1 MDLKTLLTCL
11 SHYKPVHNGNPP
23 ISSIEMDSRQV
34 QSGSL
39 FVCISGYTVD
49 GHDFVQQAIKN
60 GASAI
65 LAERELPN
73 VDPSIPFFIVSDT
86 KRALAQ
92 LADYFYHQPTRKLR
106 LIGVTGT
113 NGKTTTTHIIDE
125 LFKANGEQTGLIGTM
140 YIKIGS
146 QIIDVKNTTPESLVL
161 QKTFADMVAQ
171 NVSTA
176 VMEVSSH
183 ALDMGRVRGCD
194 YDIAV
199 FTNLTQDH
207 LDYHKT
213 MEEYARAKGILFA
226 QLGSAIDYEK
236 PKFAILNNDDP
247 VSEMYK
253 KLTAGAHI
261 LTYGIDTESD
271 VRATNIEMT
280 AQGTTFSLTTP
291 TGEASIAMKLVGKF
305 SVYNVLAA
313 ISTALAANIPLS
325 LIVKTIEKIEGVA
338 GRFEVVSEG
347 QDFTVIVDYSH
358 TPDSLENAL
367 TTVKQFAKEKVFV
380 IVGCGGDR
388 DKTKRPIMA
397 SIAVKLSDEAI
408 FTSDNPRTED
418 PVQIL
423 KDMEAGVQGERYK
436 VFVDRKEAIYYCI
449 GQAKKDDIILIAG
462 KGHETYQIIGKEV
475 HDFDDRK
482 VARDAI
488 KERGQ

>member
-1 MDLKTLLTCL
+1 MDLTTLLTCL
-11 SHYKPVHNGNPP
+11 SHYKKIHNGNPF
-23 ISSIEMDSRQV
+23 ISTIEMDSRQV
-34 QSGSL
+34 QKGSL

-49 GHDFVQQAIKN
+49 GHDFIEQALRN

-65 LAERELPN
+65 LAEREIITI
-73 VDPSIPFFIVSDT
+73 DQTIPYIIVNDT

-92 LADYFYHQPTRKLR
+92 LADYFYNEPTRKLR

-125 LFKANGEQTGLIGTM
+125 IFKDNGEQTGLIGTM
-140 YIKIGS
+140 YIKIGNET
-146 QIIDVKNTTPESLVL
+146 IDVKNTTPESLVL
-161 QKTFADMVAQ
+161 QKTFAEMIAK

-194 YDIAV
+194 FDIAV

-213 MEEYARAKGILFA
+213 MEEYGRAKGLLFS
-226 QLGSAIDYEK
+226 QLGNCIDYKK
-236 PKFAILNNDDP
+236 PKFAILNQDDP
-247 VSEMYK
+247 ISDMYK
-253 KLTAGAHI
+253 KLIAGAHI
-261 LTYGIDTESD
+261 LTYGIDTNSD
-271 VRATNIEMT
+271 VRATNIKMT
-280 AQGTTFSLTTP
+280 AQGTTFTLTTP
-291 TGEASIAMKLVGKF
+291 VGEAFISMKLVGKF

-313 ISTALAANIPLS
+313 VSSALAANIS
-325 LIVKTIEKIEGVA
+325 LQIIVNTIEKIDGVA
-338 GRFEVVSEG
+338 GRFEVVNEN
-347 QDFTVIVDYSH
+347 QDFSVIVDYSH

-367 TTVKQFAKEKVFV
+367 TTVKQFANGRIFV

-397 SIAVKLSDEAI
+397 KIAVKYSDEAI

-423 KDMEAGVQGERYK
+423 KDMEAGVHGENYK
-436 VFVDRKEAIYYCI
+436 VFVDRKEAIYYAVL
-449 GQAKKDDIILIAG
+449 QAKKDDIILIAG
-462 KGHETYQIIGKEV
+462 KGHETYQIIGKQV
-475 HDFDDRK
+475 LDFDDRK

-488 KERGQ
+488 KERGK

>member
-1 MDLKTLLTCL
+1 MELKSLLSCL
-11 SHYKPVHNGNPP
+11 THYKQLQIGNPL

-34 QSGSL
+34 QAGSL
-39 FVCISGYTVD
+39 FVCINGFTVD
-49 GHDFVQQAIKN
+49 GHDFMEQAILN

-65 LAERELPN
+65 LAERELHNRDIEVPYI
-73 VDPSIPFFIVSDT
+73 VVSDT

-92 LADYFYHQPTRKLR
+92 LADYFYNQPTRKLR

-125 LFKANGEQTGLIGTM
+125 IFKANGELTGLIGTM
-140 YIKIGS
+140 YIKIGN

-161 QKTFADMVAQ
+161 QKTFSDMVEHK
-171 NVSTA
+171 VTTA
-176 VMEVSSH
+176 TMEVSSH

-213 MEEYARAKGILFA
+213 MEEYAYAKGILFA
-226 QLGSAIDYEK
+226 QLGSTINYEK
-236 PKFAILNNDDP
+236 PKFAIVNNDDS
-247 VSEMYK
+247 VSELYK
-253 KLTAGAHI
+253 KLTAGAQI
-261 LTYGIDTESD
+261 LTYGIDSESD
-271 VRATNIEMT
+271 VRATNITMSG
-280 AQGTTFSLTTP
+280 QGTTFTLTTP
-291 TGEASIAMKLVGKF
+291 VGEARISMGLVGKF

-313 ISTALAANIPLS
+313 ISTTIAAKVPFEVI
-325 LIVKTIEKIEGVA
+325 IDMVHKMEGVA
-338 GRFEVVSEG
+338 GRFELVNEN
-347 QDFTVIVDYSH
+347 QDYTVIVDYSH

-367 TTVKQFAKEKVFV
+367 TTVKQFAKGKVYV

-397 SIAVKLSDEAI
+397 RIAVENSDEAI

-423 KDMEAGVQGERYK
+423 KDMEAGVQGEHYQ
-436 VFVDRKEAIYYCI
+436 VFADRKKAIYYAV
-449 GQAKKDDIILIAG
+449 GNARKDDIILIAG

-475 HDFDDRK
+475 LDFDDRK
-482 VARDAI
+482 IAREAI
-488 KERGQ
+488 KGRGK

>member
-1 MDLKTLLTCL
+1 MELKTLLSCL
-11 SHYKPVHNGNPP
+11 SHYKQLLSGNPQ

-34 QSGSL
+34 QTGSL
-39 FVCISGYTVD
+39 FVCINGFTVD
-49 GHDFVQQAIKN
+49 GHDFVEQAIQC

-65 LAERELPN
+65 LAERELIN
-73 VDPSIPFFIVSDT
+73 IDPKVPYIVVGDT

-92 LADYFYHQPTRKLR
+92 LADYFYNQPTRKLR

-125 LFKANGEQTGLIGTM
+125 IFKANGELTGLIGTM
-140 YIKIGS
+140 YIKIGN
-146 QIIDVKNTTPESLVL
+146 QTIDVKNTTPESLVL
-161 QKTFADMVAQ
+161 QKTFGEMVEHK
-171 NVSTA
+171 VTTA
-176 VMEVSSH
+176 TMEVSSH

-226 QLGSAIDYEK
+226 QLGSSINYEK
-236 PKFAILNNDDP
+236 PKFAILNNDDS
-247 VSEMYK
+247 VSELYK
-253 KLTAGAHI
+253 KLTAGAQI
-261 LTYGIDTESD
+261 LTYGIDSESD
-271 VRATNIEMT
+271 VRATNISMSG
-280 AQGTTFSLTTP
+280 QGTTFTLTTP
-291 TGEASIAMKLVGKF
+291 IGEAQISMKFVGKF

-313 ISTALAANIPLS
+313 VSAAIAAKIPFRV
-325 LIVKTIEKIEGVA
+325 IINTIENMQGVA
-338 GRFEVVSEG
+338 GRFELVNEN
-347 QDFTVIVDYSH
+347 QDYTVIVDYSH

-367 TTVKQFAKEKVFV
+367 LTVNQFAKGKVFV

-397 SIAVKLSDEAI
+397 KIAVKNSDEAI

-423 KDMEAGVQGERYK
+423 KDMEAGVEGERYQ
-436 VFVDRKEAIYYCI
+436 VFVDRKEAINYAV
-449 GQAKKDDIILIAG
+449 GEAKKDDIILIAG
-462 KGHETYQIIGKEV
+462 KGHETYQIVGKQV
-475 HDFDDRK
+475 LDFDDRK
-482 VARDAI
+482 IAREAI
-488 KERGQ
+488 KERGK

>member
-1 MDLKTLLTCL
+1 MELKNLLECL
-11 SHYKPVHNGNPP
+11 SHYKTIHNGNPP
-23 ISSIEMDSRQV
+23 IHSIEMDSRHV
-34 QSGSL
+34 QKGSL
-39 FVCISGYTVD
+39 FICITGYTVD
-49 GHDFVQQAIKN
+49 GHDFVQQAIDN

-65 LAERELPN
+65 LAEREIN
-73 VDPSIPFFIVSDT
+73 NIDPSIPYIVVGDT
-86 KRALAQ
+86 KRAMAQ
-92 LADYFYHQPTRKLR
+92 IADYYYSQPTRKLK

-113 NGKTTTTHIIDE
+113 NGKTTTTHIIE
-125 LFKANGEQTGLIGTM
+125 EIFKANGEKTGLIGTM
-140 YIKIGS
+140 YIRIGEQS
-146 QIIDVKNTTPESLVL
+146 IDAKNTTPESLVL

-171 NVSTA
+171 NVTTA

-213 MEEYARAKGILFA
+213 MEEYARAKGLLFA
-226 QLGSAIDYEK
+226 QLGNSINYEQ
-236 PKFAILNNDDP
+236 PKFAVLNNDDP

-261 LTYGIDTESD
+261 LTYGIDSGSD
-271 VRATNIEMT
+271 VRATNISMS
-280 AQGTTFSLTTP
+280 AQGTSFTLTTP
-291 TGEASIAMKLVGKF
+291 VGEANISMKLVGKF

-313 ISTALAANIPLS
+313 VSAAIAANIPLHI
-325 LIVKTIEKIEGVA
+325 IVNTIEKIEGVA
-338 GRFEVVSEG
+338 GRFEVINEN
-347 QDFTVIVDYSH
+347 QDYSVIVDYSH

-367 TTVKQFAKEKVFV
+367 TTVKQFAKGKIFT

-397 SIAVKLSDEAI
+397 KIAVQYSDEAI

-423 KDMEAGVQGERYK
+423 KDMEAGVQGESYK
-436 VFVDRKEAIYYCI
+436 VFVDRKEAIYYAV
-449 GQAKKDDIILIAG
+449 GQAKTDDIILIAG
-462 KGHETYQIIGKEV
+462 KGHETYQIIGKQV
-475 HDFDDRK
+475 LDFDDRE
-482 VARDAI
+482 VARNAI
-488 KERGQ
+488 KEREK

>member
-1 MDLKTLLTCL
+1 MELKTLLTCL
-11 SHYKPVHNGNPP
+11 PHYKQLQSGNPL

-34 QSGSL
+34 QAGSL
-39 FVCISGYTVD
+39 FVCINGFTVD
-49 GHDFVQQAIKN
+49 GHDFVDQAIQS

-65 LAERELPN
+65 LSERELIN
-73 VDPSIPFFIVSDT
+73 IDPTVPYIVVSDT

-92 LADYFYHQPTRKLR
+92 LADYFYNQPTRKLR

-125 LFKANGEQTGLIGTM
+125 IFRANGELTGLIGTM
-140 YIKIGS
+140 YIKIGD
-146 QIIDVKNTTPESLVL
+146 QTIDVNNTTPESLVL
-161 QKTFADMVAQ
+161 QKTFRDMIEQKVT
-171 NVSTA
+171 TA
-176 VMEVSSH
+176 TMEVSSH

-226 QLGSAIDYEK
+226 QLGSSIHYEK
-236 PKFAILNNDDP
+236 PKYAILNNDDP

-253 KLTAGAHI
+253 KVTAGAQI
-261 LTYGIDTESD
+261 VTYGIDSECD
-271 VRATNIEMT
+271 VRATTIKMNG
-280 AQGTTFSLTTP
+280 QGTTFTLTTP
-291 TGEASIAMKLVGKF
+291 VGEAQISMKLVGKF

-313 ISTALAANIPLS
+313 ISTAIAAKVPFQVIIDTVENMQ
-325 LIVKTIEKIEGVA
+325 GVA
-338 GRFEVVSEG
+338 GRFELVNEN
-347 QDFTVIVDYSH
+347 QDYSVIVDYSH

-367 TTVKQFAKEKVFV
+367 TTVKQFAKGKVYV

-397 SIAVKLSDEAI
+397 RIAVENSDEAI

-418 PVQIL
+418 PIQIL
-423 KDMEAGVQGERYK
+423 KDMEAGVQDEHYK
-436 VFVDRKEAIYYCI
+436 VFVDRKEAIFYAI
-449 GQAKKDDIILIAG
+449 GHALKDDIILIAG
-462 KGHETYQIIGKEV
+462 KGHETYQIIGKQV
-475 HDFDDRK
+475 LDFDDRK
-482 VARDAI
+482 IAREAI
-488 KERGQ
+488 KGRGQ